1 MRGDGFSCGYFFFL
15 KTTGDLTESHV
26 TVVPKKK
33 RGVNDCSNVVRTA
46 GTEMFYF
53 EGNGGNKSL
62 LAREGTLVEVSRGGD
77 GDDHHQSWKVR
88 RQTYRMFFII
98 HSSLQE

>member
-1 MRGDGFSCGYFFFL
+1 MALEIFNLNCF
-15 KTTGDLTESHV
+15 KTTGDLTESHA
-26 TVVPKKK
+26 TVVLDTSAQKS
-33 RGVNDCSNVVRTA
+33 VNYCNNVVRTM

-88 RQTYRMFFII
+88 RKT
-98 HSSLQE
+98 